1 MRRIF
6 VILFAIFLFLG
17 LLSPHAVSL
26 VKSGEDL
33 DLNLEM
39 SKQVKEMY
47 DTLIKEYVST
57 LEKEYNV
64 STEAESLLVKRIVKN
79 YLVADLADYSLLLF
93 MGKYNVATGGIEMKK
108 ANAQVIESLHKL
120 SQSANDEMIE
130 NLNAIRALK
139 GMAPVKKS
147 RGAVEIY

>member
-1 MRRIF
+1 MKKILMSLLIISALF
-6 VILFAIFLFLG
+6 LFAGGAYSRGID
-17 LLSPHAVSL
+17 
-26 VKSGEDL
+26 DL

-47 DTLIKEYVST
+47 DKVITDYTVE

-64 STEAESLLVKRIVKN
+64 STEAEAMIVRRIVKN

-108 ANAQVIESLHKL
+108 ANALVIESLHKL
-120 SQSANDEMIE
+120 SQSANEEMIQ
-130 NLNAIRALK
+130 NLNALRALK
-139 GMAPVKKS
+139 GMSPVKKA

>member
-1 MRRIF
+1 MRKIT
-6 VILFAIFLFLG
+6 V
-17 LLSPHAVSL
+17 LLTIISL
-26 VKSGEDL
+26 LVFFCGVALSLERGEEL

-47 DTLIKEYVST
+47 DTLIKDYVSA

-64 STEAESLLVKRIVKN
+64 TKEAEALLVRRIVKN

-108 ANAQVIESLHKL
+108 ANAEVIESLHRL
-120 SQSANDEMIE
+120 SENANSEMLE
-130 NLNAIRALK
+130 NLNALRILK
-139 GMAPVKKS
+139 GLPPVKIA
-147 RGAVEIY
+147 RGTVEIF